1 MARLGC
7 LEQMERPTNERQLIM
22 ASSTTFL
29 PSTNLPGPFPPLIPP
44 GGTPFCG
51 STARLQAP
59 YSLLRFPPTLYQK
72 PKKCQPRSDTGYQS
86 RGSSSIPAGHIQI
99 SFKDKKE
106 CIKWVKF
113 GLNHKHRMKAASEL
127 SEERNQNRASPLT
140 MIGSTKLILCHSL
153 HRSTCPTRNCQA
165 CGTLNLRLTPD

>member
-1 MARLGC
+1 
-7 LEQMERPTNERQLIM
+7 MERSTKERQFIM

-29 PSTNLPGPFPPLIPP
+29 FSLQVLPSTNFPGPFPPLIPP

-113 GLNHKHRMKAASEL
+113 GLKHKHRMKAASEL
-127 SEERNQNRASPLT
+127 QKRRNQNRASPLT
-140 MIGSTKLILCHSL
+140 M
-153 HRSTCPTRNCQA
+153 TCPTRNCQA

>member
-7 LEQMERPTNERQLIM
+7 LEQMERPTTERQLIM

-127 SEERNQNRASPLT
+127 SEEEKPKPCLT
-140 MIGSTKLILCHSL
+140 IDHDRFHK
-153 HRSTCPTRNCQA
+153 A
-165 CGTLNLRLTPD
+165 YTLPFAPSIDVSH